1 LVKVGWFKEMPR
13 ANLVEVALEKQDAKK
28 RFRRLAFPR
37 EDDSDWESRW
47 RSMGMRLVLG
57 ESL

>member
-28 RFRRLAFPR
+28 MIQKVSFPQR
-37 EDDSDWESRW
+37 
-47 RSMGMRLVLG
+47 G
-57 ESL
+57 